1 METRLILLLI
11 SEEIPAFVQVN
22 DTYLHQVLKMEYR
35 TKVCAL
41 MLQKL
46 KDSSGKVPLQD
57 RNKMIKLLND
67 TKKDEKLIR
76 AQY

>member
-22 DTYLHQVLKMEYR
+22 DTYWHQVLKMEYR

-46 KDSSGKVPLQD
+46 KDSPGKVPF
-57 RNKMIKLLND
+57 KIE
-67 TKKDEKLIR
+67 TK
-76 AQY
+76 

>member
-22 DTYLHQVLKMEYR
+22 DTYLHQVLKMEKKK
-35 TKVCAL
+35 KVCAL

-46 KDSSGKVPLQD
+46 KDSPGKVPF
-57 RNKMIKLLND
+57 KIE
-67 TKKDEKLIR
+67 TK
-76 AQY
+76 